1 MYQIDFF
8 SFDHNFCESQIYSL
22 TQHPEYLNSISSLFI
37 TFIGIN
43 GLIKPHT
50 DFFLDFL
57 FSSLA
62 INGVTSALYHWFN
75 NIGFGLLD
83 RMSMILIA
91 ISSTFLFMNH
101 IHKFIKFDKWN
112 NINLITKITRI
123 IVPSYFTVL
132 FTIAGLHMEDLF
144 NILFGL
150 FLASLILFMILV
162 QRHQKNFRIPES
174 IIEYGWK
181 GIKYIALSGL
191 FWIITENLCNHLV
204 FVKYLF
210 GHVVWHVFVSY
221 GGYLISLIPNYIS
234 LIDYY
239 DMIYIKHDLFGL
251 PYLETA

>member
-8 SFDHNFCESQIYSL
+8 GFDHNFCESLIYST

-43 GLIKPHT
+43 GLVNPHT
-50 DFFLDFL
+50 DFFLDFV

-101 IHKFIKFDKWN
+101 VHKFIKFDKWN
-112 NINLITKITRI
+112 NIILITKITRI
-123 IVPSYFTVL
+123 IVPSYFTIL
-132 FTIAGLHMEDLF
+132 FTIAGLHMENLF
-144 NILFGL
+144 NVLFGL
-150 FLASLILFMILV
+150 FLGSLILFMLLIN
-162 QRHQKNFRIPES
+162 RHQKNLKIPEQ
-174 IIEYGWK
+174 IVNYGWK
-181 GIKYIALSGL
+181 GLKCIALSGL
-191 FWIITENLCNHLV
+191 FWIVTENLCNYFV
-204 FVKYLF
+204 FIKYLF
-210 GHVVWHVFVSY
+210 GHVIWHVFVSY

-234 LIDYY
+234 LLDNYDFIFVKY
-239 DMIYIKHDLFGL
+239 DMFGL
-251 PYLETA
+251 PYLTTI